1 MDEIFYITNID
12 ARPWKK
18 SPDIGAAIPL
28 VLFFASVE
36 TMRKSFNVSSELP
49 NLEKYC
55 VMIVVVVL
63 GMYLSKRCAL
73 PWRKAYTTKLFLD
86 LIYLCLISTGIYNA
100 LRQLGFVRDW
110 LVSAQN
116 NAIGLL
122 DNRIVDG
129 ATLMHLLFAAIT
141 SGIGLIYIWARTC
154 SERRGEVAKYGERRA
169 NHLFVHFQKREGGP
183 LCLMYLLYFVCSA
196 ALISF
201 LTIA

>member
-141 SGIGLIYIWARTC
+141 SGSALSIFGLGHAPSDGVR
-154 SERRGEVAKYGERRA
+154 SPNMAS
-169 NHLFVHFQKREGGP
+169 GGP
-183 LCLMYLLYFVCSA
+183 IISSYTFKKGKA
-196 ALISF
+196 APF
-201 LTIA
+201 A